1 MPRYSLFPFS
11 FLHNAYHFS
20 LFFVGQVPL
29 SISVSHTVGTQKIL
43 WDEWLRYECQVACS
57 VYPKGPEELALGFKY
72 LGVSFWLDVV

>member
-29 SISVSHTVGTQKIL
+29 SVNVWHTVGTQKIL
-43 WDEWLRYECQVACS
+43 WDECLRYECQVACS
-57 VYPKGPEELALGFKY
+57 VYIQKGLDSWLLG
-72 LGVSFWLDVV
+72 LSIWG